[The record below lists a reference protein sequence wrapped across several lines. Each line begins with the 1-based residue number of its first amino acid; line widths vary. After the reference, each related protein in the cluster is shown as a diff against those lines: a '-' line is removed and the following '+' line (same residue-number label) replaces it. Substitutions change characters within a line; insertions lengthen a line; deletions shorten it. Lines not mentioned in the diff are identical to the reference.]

1 MQEMNVN
8 AQKRFPMR
16 KMAQKNISKVAKL
29 VILQRLQPAKMVKKG
44 LFFSFNFKVA
54 KAYKRNS
61 TITYIYSI

>member
-1 MQEMNVN
+1 MQEMNLN

-16 KMAQKNISKVAKL
+16 KMAKKNIPKVAKS
-29 VILQRLQPAKMVKKG
+29 VILQRPQQAKMVKKG
-44 LFFSFNFKVA
+44 LFFSVNFKVP